1 MIQGYVRDI
10 ASQMKVP
17 LSQLS
22 VVEGCNV
29 GCRDVHLLNFTSNGH
44 QQSALVYQSEM
55 DKIQI
60 GECCDRL
67 ELRIRS
73 ALSHLKMKQKPWAG
87 TL

>member
-1 MIQGYVRDI
+1 MIQEYVCDI
-10 ASQMKVP
+10 AAQMDIQ

-29 GCRDVHLLNFTSNGH
+29 GCIDVHLLRLAANGC

-60 GECCDRL
+60 GECSESLDF
-67 ELRIRS
+67 RIRS
-73 ALSHLKMKQKPWAG
+73 VLSHLQIKQE
-87 TL
+87 